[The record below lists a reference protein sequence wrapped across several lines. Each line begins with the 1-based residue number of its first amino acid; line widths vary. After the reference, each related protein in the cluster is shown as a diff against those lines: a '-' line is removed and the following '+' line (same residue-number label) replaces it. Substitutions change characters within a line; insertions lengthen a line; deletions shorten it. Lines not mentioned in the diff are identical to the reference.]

1 VGDWNNGVMSRKITP
16 GLGKSITGRIRDL
29 MSKES
34 KTIVEVSWLA
44 ANAAV

>member
-1 VGDWNNGVMSRKITP
+1 VMSRKITP

-29 MSKES
+29 MSKAS
-34 KTIVEVSWLA
+34 MSIVERSWQA